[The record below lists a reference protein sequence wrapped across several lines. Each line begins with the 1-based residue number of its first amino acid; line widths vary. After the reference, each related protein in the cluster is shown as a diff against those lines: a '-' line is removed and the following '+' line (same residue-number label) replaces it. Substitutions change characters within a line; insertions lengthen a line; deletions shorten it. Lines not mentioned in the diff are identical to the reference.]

1 MGNVAT
7 QPSNQQFKMTDRAP
21 WWSVFIP
28 KKKSGDTRDSSYT
41 VGPDFSPFTQQQ
53 ERQKDPSSASKSTT
67 ITDQTIPA
75 QGSNLLSD
83 ETFDD
88 SKLDSVFNEQTCR
101 RNLKVSRS
109 GRFKEKR
116 RPRSTLP
123 IEEKGREASG
133 REDKR

>member
-1 MGNVAT
+1 
-7 QPSNQQFKMTDRAP
+7 MTERAP
-21 WWSVFIP
+21 WWKVFIP
-28 KKKSGDTRDSSYT
+28 KKKGDLKE
-41 VGPDFSPFTQQQ
+41 PSPFGPNFDPFGAP
-53 ERQKDPSSASKSTT
+53 ERPKDPSSASKT
-67 ITDQTIPA
+67 TDQTVPA

-101 RNLKVSRS
+101 RNMKVSRS

-123 IEEKGREASG
+123 IEGSG
-133 REDKR
+133 REDIR

>member
-1 MGNVAT
+1 
-7 QPSNQQFKMTDRAP
+7 MTDRAP

-28 KKKSGDTRDSSYT
+28 KKKSGDTRDSSYNF
-41 VGPDFSPFTQQQ
+41 GPDFSPFAQQQ
-53 ERQKDPSSASKSTT
+53 ERQKDPSSAPKSTT
-67 ITDQTIPA
+67 IADQTVPA

-116 RPRSTLP
+116 RLRSTLP
-123 IEEKGREASG
+123 IEEKAREASG